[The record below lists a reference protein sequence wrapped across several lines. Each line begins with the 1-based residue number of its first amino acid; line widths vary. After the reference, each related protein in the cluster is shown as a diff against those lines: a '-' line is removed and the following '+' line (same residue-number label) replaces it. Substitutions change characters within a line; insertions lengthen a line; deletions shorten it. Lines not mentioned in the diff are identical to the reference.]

1 MPPLTWHWCCDCDVI
16 SPDTNAPL
24 MSWLLPVTA
33 WSLLCIL
40 PTWPQSCDRDV
51 TWPVLQVSGVIS
63 VSPGWDISDNGWLI
77 GTQMGQAG
85 DKLYR
90 RKTWVTGHVSVRAQA
105 QWCRHRDPGP
115 VWDVVSRYWDTAYL
129 ASSPSRHQHSV
140 VTRAQRGQHRPV
152 KTRCTVTTQRTED
165 TVITVT
171 RIERCEASEAVL
183 VQRSSLTGGWVETCV
198 RADGG
203 KHAVRLL
210 TPGTRSTNWGAE
222 MDTPWASSPPV
233 MHDWHDRVTSDKGW
247 GLPGLS
253 RHFPCPHDVST
264 RGLGRWNKVV
274 SLGSNSLCKFQQCWQ
289 LGGKNTS
296 LDDINIV
303 SGKNMSPVPA

>member
-16 SPDTNAPL
+16 SPDTNASL

-33 WSLLCIL
+33 WSVCSVFCQLGPSLV
-40 PTWPQSCDRDV
+40 TEMSRDL
-51 TWPVLQVSGVIS
+51 WQVSGVIS

-90 RKTWVTGHVSVRAQA
+90 RKTWVTGHVSMSGPRQCDADTGAGVRCSEQIL
-105 QWCRHRDPGP
+105 RGD
-115 VWDVVSRYWDTAYL
+115 YL
-129 ASSPSRHQHSV
+129 ATSPSRHQHSV
-140 VTRAQRGQHRPV
+140 VTRAQRGQHRQWGE
-152 KTRCTVTTQRTED
+152 RCTVTTARTED

-171 RIERCEASEAVL
+171 RLERCEAVL
-183 VQRSSLTGGWVETCV
+183 VQSSSLTGGWVETCV

-222 MDTPWASSPPV
+222 MDTPWASSPPL
-233 MHDWHDRVTSDKGW
+233 MHDWHDRVTRDRGW

-253 RHFPCPHDVST
+253 RHIPCPHDVST

-274 SLGSNSLCKFQQCWQ
+274 SLGSNSLCKFQQWWQ
-289 LGGKNTS
+289 LRGKNTS

>member
-152 KTRCTVTTQRTED
+152 NTRCTVTTQRTED

-171 RIERCEASEAVL
+171 RQRGVRLWGSVGAEILPDRGLSGNLREGRWWETRSEAPHSRHKVHKL
-183 VQRSSLTGGWVETCV
+183 GGWDGYTLSIIPTCD
-198 RADGG
+198 AW
-203 KHAVRLL
+203 L
-210 TPGTRSTNWGAE
+210 T
-222 MDTPWASSPPV
+222 
-233 MHDWHDRVTSDKGW
+233 
-247 GLPGLS
+247 
-253 RHFPCPHDVST
+253 
-264 RGLGRWNKVV
+264 
-274 SLGSNSLCKFQQCWQ
+274 WQ
-289 LGGKNTS
+289 S
-296 LDDINIV
+296 YQW
-303 SGKNMSPVPA
+303 